1 MRIIAPSRSLGIIGE
16 NDIKYAKNKLEGLG
30 FTVSF
35 GKHVNEMD
43 DFASSSIESRVE
55 DIHEAFS
62 DKSVATT

>member
-1 MRIIAPSRSLGIIGE
+1 M
-16 NDIKYAKNKLEGLG
+16 K
-30 FTVSF
+30 
-35 GKHVNEMD
+35 MD

>member
-1 MRIIAPSRSLGIIGE
+1 MILNMPKTNQKAQDLLYHSESMLM
-16 NDIKYAKNKLEGLG
+16 K
-30 FTVSF
+30 
-35 GKHVNEMD
+35 MD